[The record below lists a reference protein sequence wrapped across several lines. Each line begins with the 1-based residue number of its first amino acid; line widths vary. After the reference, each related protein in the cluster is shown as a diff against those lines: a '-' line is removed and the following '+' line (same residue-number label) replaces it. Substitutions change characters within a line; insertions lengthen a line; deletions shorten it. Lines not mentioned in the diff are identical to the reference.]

1 VILLQLINN
10 NPYVTLQVLEDDD
23 IVRNEI
29 IVKLLDKLRKDTTK
43 EASSLLPEI
52 KKNIINRYHIE
63 QTKDIINEIESLLQ
77 EQTFL
82 ESYEAICLMQK
93 EYKWKTRN
101 DATFTSTI
109 LDFESKEQKAFD
121 KREELVKQAQL
132 LELRKKRKEAFEEG
146 CRLYYSREYEEAV
159 KCYDNA
165 IKLGPY
171 DFDDKDF
178 CEAIEKKEAIL
189 AILGKLKEVLEDYEI
204 AIKHCDIAIKINP
217 DNPNPYLQKGEYLFQ
232 LDMWT
237 EAIEA
242 YNAVIILDKSK
253 ADWSLYIRQARCF
266 KYLGK
271 YTEAIK
277 CYETA
282 LKLDPSS
289 KKGIL
294 PVINELKMEISKR

>member
-29 IVKLLDKLRKDTTK
+29 IVKLLDKLQKDTAK
-43 EASSLLPEI
+43 EASSLLPKI
-52 KKNIINRYHIE
+52 KKNLKNRYHIE

-93 EYKWKTRN
+93 EYEWKSKN

-109 LDFESKEQKAFD
+109 LDFESKEQKAFE
-121 KREELVKQAQL
+121 REELVKI
-132 LELRKKRKEAFEEG
+132 ELREKRRKAFEEG
-146 CRLYYSREYEEAV
+146 QRLSCSQKFEEAV

-165 IKLGPY
+165 IESGPY
-171 DFDDKDF
+171 DFDDKYF
-178 CEAIEKKEAIL
+178 CEVIHMKGYSLLCLRKRKEMIEH
-189 AILGKLKEVLEDYEI
+189 YEI
-204 AIKHCDIAIKINP
+204 AMKHCDIAIKINP
-217 DNPNPYLQKGEYLFQ
+217 DNPNLYLQKGGYL
-232 LDMWT
+232 LRLEMYT

-253 ADWSLYIRQARCF
+253 ADSSLYMAQAICF
-266 KYLGK
+266 RYLGK

-282 LKLDPSS
+282 FKLDPTSNYIS
-289 KKGIL
+289 QI
-294 PVINELKMEISKR
+294 INRLKMEISKR